1 MWYGERDENDPRRG
15 LLERGKND
23 YVSTEVKR
31 INVRIKFV
39 QQAIDQCKRY
49 NDEQS
54 VQQWSAELDDLFRQ
68 LDKQN
73 QRKTELGGFPSSSE
87 SLPLES
93 VTKEKSV
100 VESKEAIVKRRRVSK
115 PSNIEVLQSLKEQLQ
130 R

>member
-23 YVSTEVKR
+23 YVSIEVKR
-31 INVRIKFV
+31 IKVRISFV
-39 QQAIDQCKRY
+39 QQAIDQCRRY
-49 NDEQS
+49 NDEHS
-54 VQQWSAELDDLFRQ
+54 VQKWSAELDDLLLQ

-73 QRKTELGGFPSSSE
+73 RRKSDLSECASSSE
-87 SLPLES
+87 SLLLES
-93 VTKEKSV
+93 VTKERSV
-100 VESKEAIVKRRRVSK
+100 VELKEAIVKRRRVRK

>member
-23 YVSTEVKR
+23 YVSIEVKR

-54 VQQWSAELDDLFRQ
+54 VQQWSAELDDLLRQ
-68 LDKQN
+68 LDKHN
-73 QRKTELGGFPSSSE
+73 QRKTELGGFPISSE

-93 VTKEKSV
+93 VTKERSV
-100 VESKEAIVKRRRVSK
+100 VELRQAIVKRKRVRK
-115 PSNIEVLQSLKEQLQ
+115 PSNIEVLKHLKEQLQ
-130 R
+130 T